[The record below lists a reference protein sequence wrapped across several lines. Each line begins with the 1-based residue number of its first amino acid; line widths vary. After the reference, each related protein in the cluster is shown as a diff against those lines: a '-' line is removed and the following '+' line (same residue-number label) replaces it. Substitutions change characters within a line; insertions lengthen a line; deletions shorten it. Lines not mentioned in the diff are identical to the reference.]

1 MEQPKQAT
9 TQTHTAAL
17 HCSSSEPA
25 LNEARESVASWHLA
39 MIVNAIGPKHGA
51 QAPAGPQLHRRSS
64 AVDFNALTE

>member
-1 MEQPKQAT
+1 
-9 TQTHTAAL
+9 
-17 HCSSSEPA
+17 
-25 LNEARESVASWHLA
+25 